1 MHSVRPVAKSQEG
14 SASMKPGLRKRV
26 GVVTFAAVIAVS
38 TAARANIVDDL
49 NNLINTVNSLLGQA
63 KSSAKAAAQNSYNTL
78 DSALRTSSNS
88 VTNVAAAAKQSAYD
102 SRTNINQL
110 VNNSLVINAQDV
122 AAPLQGLLD
131 CIGGIQTAAT
141 GTAGSLNLIAAAKQ
155 VIASE
160 MNAAKAAA
168 PIGSTTAATAVKA
181 VQTAVSEA
189 DVLSQRVQAWS
200 TALSRLT
207 KEANDVVLAVQQGR
221 YGDLQKEVP
230 EMQQAQT
237 SYQSAWS
244 QLQTQATKTGAA
256 LAQARQIVQA
266 AQADAALAVS
276 HLNNV
281 LDQVGKIV
289 TRVAA
294 DVSAFRS
301 GYDSC
306 MTAVSKYVTAWNNAL
321 ASAKQRFL
329 DSLTPEQ
336 RDLIANLNAK
346 IVQVDALVTNIGSA
360 VTAALA
366 AALNVV
372 NTAESAIASAVTAS
386 ITAFVRFL
394 QGFLTHVWDLNMA
407 QVQTDL
413 NNLTAT
419 IAQEVVKVA
428 QAVLTAA
435 GPKKTEAE
443 IQLATLTGISD
454 QLAQLHQQLNQ
465 AASRSTVTLRTGFT
479 LVQPRTVL
487 LSPVKSVALSSTS
500 IQTTTAAQLNAT
512 LTTSVQTLSK
522 SVYEERLRR
531 KLPVQ

>member
-1 MHSVRPVAKSQEG
+1 MKAGLGKKVGVATFAVILMVALSVRA
-14 SASMKPGLRKRV
+14 
-26 GVVTFAAVIAVS
+26 TI
-38 TAARANIVDDL
+38 IDDL
-49 NNLINTVNSLLGQA
+49 SNLINTVNGLLGQA

-122 AAPLQGLLD
+122 TAPLQGLLD

-141 GTAGSLNLIAAAKQ
+141 GTASSLNLITAAKQ

-160 MNAAKAAA
+160 LSAAKATA

-181 VQTAVSEA
+181 VQTAVNEA
-189 DVLSQRVQAWS
+189 EVLSQRVQAWT
-200 TALSRLT
+200 TALSRLA
-207 KEANDVVLAVQQGR
+207 KESNDVVLAAQQGR

-237 SYQSAWS
+237 SYQTAWS
-244 QLQTQATKTGAA
+244 QLQTQATKTGTA
-256 LAQARQIVQA
+256 LAQARPIVQA
-266 AQADAALAVS
+266 AKGDAALAVS

-306 MTAVSKYVTAWNNAL
+306 ITGVSQYATAWNNAL
-321 ASAKQRFL
+321 ANARQRFL

-336 RDLIANLNAK
+336 RDLIANLNTKVA
-346 IVQVDALVTNIGSA
+346 QVDALVTGIGSA

-386 ITAFVRFL
+386 ITAFVKFL
-394 QGFLTHVWDLNMA
+394 QGFLTHVWDLNMT

-428 QAVLTAA
+428 QAVVAAA
-435 GPKKTEAE
+435 GPKKAEAE
-443 IQLATLTGISD
+443 AQLATLTGIAD

-465 AASRSTVTLRTGFT
+465 AASRPTVTLRTGFT

-487 LSPVKSVALSSTS
+487 LSPVKFVALSTTS

-512 LTTSVQTLSK
+512 LATSVQTLSK
-522 SVYEERLRR
+522 SVYEERIVR

>member
-1 MHSVRPVAKSQEG
+1 MKAGQRKKVGVATFAVTFMVALSVRA
-14 SASMKPGLRKRV
+14 
-26 GVVTFAAVIAVS
+26 TIF
-38 TAARANIVDDL
+38 DDL
-49 NNLINTVNSLLGQA
+49 NNLISTVNGLLGQA
-63 KSSAKAAAQNSYNTL
+63 RSSAKAAAQNSYNTL
-78 DSALRTSSNS
+78 DSALRTSGNS

-110 VNNSLVINAQDV
+110 VNNSLVINPQDV
-122 AAPLQGLLD
+122 TAPLQGLLD
-131 CIGGIQTAAT
+131 CIGAIQTSAT
-141 GTAGSLNLIAAAKQ
+141 GTASTLNLINAAKQ

-160 MNAAKAAA
+160 LNAAKAAA

-207 KEANDVVLAVQQGR
+207 KETNDVVLAVQQAR

-244 QLQTQATKTGAA
+244 QLQMQATKTGTA

-266 AQADAALAVS
+266 AQGDAALAVS

-336 RDLIANLNAK
+336 RDLIANLNNK
-346 IVQVDALVTNIGSA
+346 IAQVDALITSIGAA
-360 VTAALA
+360 VTAALS

-372 NTAESAIASAVTAS
+372 NTAESAISNAVSAS
-386 ITAFVRFL
+386 ITVFMKFL
-394 QGFLTHVWDLNMA
+394 QGFLTHVWDLNMTRLQA
-407 QVQTDL
+407 DL
-413 NNLTAT
+413 NNLTST
-419 IAQEVVKVA
+419 IAFEVAKVA
-428 QAVLTAA
+428 NAVLTAA
-435 GPKKTEAE
+435 NPKKTEAE
-443 IQLATLTGISD
+443 TQLSSLTAISA

-479 LVQPRTVL
+479 LVQPRAVL
-487 LSPVKSVALSSTS
+487 LSPVKFVALSSTS